1 MRSLFAGDEY
11 AIKKISAFEQAY
23 LDYLGKSLEL
33 CQSFYDEYRGRARK
47 DYAIAAQKATV
58 NQRHLFG
65 VIMNM
70 YEGTVDVDKLLKDLK
85 VVQDESDRQAKEIE
99 NIGVSIKNLQTTY
112 KGYQENRAAR
122 DTSNAKMNKDSKR
135 GNVVA
140 AKPGLVE
147 KQINASFN
155 KFAEDI
161 QEATR

>member
-1 MRSLFAGDEY
+1 MLTINTTWLMIGVLALSAGGL
-11 AIKKISAFEQAY
+11 KY
-23 LDYLGKSLEL
+23 LSWRVENL
-33 CQSFYDEYRGRARK
+33 
-47 DYAIAAQKATV
+47 KA
-58 NQRHLFG
+58 
-65 VIMNM
+65 
-70 YEGTVDVDKLLKDLK
+70 DLK

>member
-1 MRSLFAGDEY
+1 MLKINTTWLMIGVLALSAGGL
-11 AIKKISAFEQAY
+11 KY
-23 LDYLGKSLEL
+23 LSWRVENL
-33 CQSFYDEYRGRARK
+33 
-47 DYAIAAQKATV
+47 KA
-58 NQRHLFG
+58 
-65 VIMNM
+65 
-70 YEGTVDVDKLLKDLK
+70 DLK

-155 KFAEDI
+155 KI
-161 QEATR
+161 HTVLLNYHRVLCSVNN